1 MAEGW
6 AGNLPAQPEQP
17 FFIAS
22 IDKLFTSVL
31 IGSLE
36 EQGKLSYE
44 DSIASYLDSDLL
56 HDLHIYKGKDY
67 TNKIKIKHLLNHTSG
82 LFGDALDQPKRGIS
96 MMELLLDEPSQP
108 WTSHYIIHWSK
119 EHLKVHFPPGEGFHY

>member
-1 MAEGW
+1 
-6 AGNLPAQPEQP
+6 P
-17 FFIAS
+17 FFIAG
-22 IDKLFTSVL
+22 IDKMFTFVL

-44 DSIASYLDSDLL
+44 VSIGSSLDSDLL

-67 TNKIKIKHLLNHTSG
+67 TNKFNIQHFLKHTSRI
-82 LFGDALDQPKRGIS
+82 FGDALDQPTQRIS